1 MKKRIYV
8 ALLAVGITFVTGCM
22 SLEEIK
28 AANAKAREAKEKA
41 EAEKFAEAKKRADAG
56 DGRMASQT
64 GFMLEKGIGVKQDSK
79 LAITYYERAIQTGSQ
94 RPSWHILNLIY
105 TIRDT
110 EHSKLFGDCYQWTW
124 DNILSPNIWNT
135 KNKPKYK
142 SYEHFKKS
150 YENSVIVCLH
160 YLDLLKKS
168 GKDADAYTLKK
179 RLISIVQ
186 KKPSGADGYAPSMVT
201 DFLKRLEKI
210 KTETELLEQKKEA
223 EEKIHRLEQN
233 QQLKYPNSK
242 LGKGIKLY
250 KDLYAGS
257 SLEWLR
263 ADAAVSNKKIKSI
276 SRPMFEDEFLPE
288 IPEIWRGQTFR
299 QNYAVDDDGS
309 SEVSYIFAGSGKE
322 QTMIGCCIIL
332 QNVQV
337 KSIVEKYQKEFPGL
351 KIQEK
356 RVPRIRFIAMH
367 SKQVRISVVLMQP
380 GNFVSIFIA
389 DPRYIDWYR
398 NMIRKTEEAASK
410 KALDF

>member
-1 MKKRIYV
+1 MKCSI
-8 ALLAVGITFVTGCM
+8 ITKKVLPAMAAAIVSVMTGCA
-22 SLEEIK
+22 SVEEIQRK
-28 AANAKAREAKEKA
+28 
-41 EAEKFAEAKKRADAG
+41 ADAG
-56 DGRMASQT
+56 DREMQYDMAIRYKE
-64 GFMLEKGIGVKQDSK
+64 GNGVR
-79 LAITYYERAIQTGSQ
+79 LAPA
-94 RPSWHILNLIY
+94 
-105 TIRDT
+105 
-110 EHSKLFGDCYQWTW
+110 
-124 DNILSPNIWNT
+124 
-135 KNKPKYK
+135 K
-142 SYEHFKKS
+142 SEEY
-150 YENSVIVCLH
+150 
-160 YLDLLKKS
+160 LKKS
-168 GKDADAYTLKK
+168 FENGYIPAACAIANEIHGKRNIEASEKLMKCYDIIFGTSPLDIASIIAQKKFGYAFPQMSRSYFLQLVEAKKEKEAVRYKKCVLAYLNQECCPTEANIDTYRQTLIQYVTEEEK
-179 RLISIVQ
+179 RLAEQ
-186 KKPSGADGYAPSMVT
+186 
-201 DFLKRLEKI
+201 KRLVEQQQAKS
-210 KTETELLEQKKEA
+210 KFQELD
-223 EEKIHRLEQN
+223 QN
-233 QQLKYPNSK
+233 QQRKYPNSE

-250 KDLYAGS
+250 KNVYAGS